1 MAETARTR
9 SRSTCTTCEASSRTG
24 TRRTCRHRRRASWL
38 EGLQEAEDWLYT
50 EEGEDATKSA
60 YVQKLDALKVI
71 GDAIVHRH
79 KEAEER
85 PKAASQ
91 LREVLNLYLSQ
102 AQSGDEQY
110 SHIDEAEKTKVVS
123 TGQSNHRVL
132 VDARTD

>member
-1 MAETARTR
+1 MRGKLEDRYAAYVQ
-9 SRSTCTTCEASSRTG
+9 ASEKSKL
-24 TRRTCRHRRRASWL
+24 L
-38 EGLQEAEDWLYT
+38 EGLQEAEDWLYS

-60 YVQKLDALKVI
+60 YVQKLDALKAT
-71 GDAIVHRH
+71 GDAIVHRY

-110 SHIDEAEKTKVVS
+110 SHIDEADKTKVVS
-123 TGQSNHRVL
+123 VRLCLTEYRADAL
-132 VDARTD
+132 VD